1 MRLKILLTIL
11 LGTTLAHAQVQFTQ
25 KSTDAGRIKLT
36 MSNAGTVGRPQVRS
50 NTQGAPSMA
59 YPQKGN
65 EHLFESGMW
74 IGAVVDGQ
82 PLVSTSALDASS
94 GYSTGGAGFEF
105 SPLSSIQE
113 RSSLTS
119 SAVFSSSAISH
130 QDFVMQFS
138 DTATVVPGTSTPI
151 SGHTQPLRAQVKLET
166 YAWNYSFA
174 DFFVICNYQIT
185 NTSNKRWDSVW
196 VGQWSD
202 LVVRN
207 VNVTRQTGT
216 NFYNKGRNGV
226 DTKYKSIYAWLS
238 DLSADD
244 IDYINSY
251 GAIQF
256 LGIEYRGMF
265 FNPDK
270 PDTFVQRGWPSPK
283 VNYNFWNFN
292 SVTAPWIPP
301 ANEQE
306 RYNRMKISV
315 DSAQLN
321 EPTVGPMNGTP
332 NNWIQLLTAGPL
344 ISLEPGET
352 FNYVIAYVCAN
363 RIEDGTPPV
372 RNGKVSTPAT
382 REELIAHLA
391 RARATYVGEDVNED
405 GKYRPENDGNGNGK
419 IDRYVLPEPPKT
431 PKTRIVS
438 TDNKIEIYWDDAA
451 VESVDPISRKKDFE
465 GYRLYRTNPGD
476 DMNGNLIDKRNLI
489 AQWDS
494 AGNNI
499 GYNNGFSAIRLN
511 TPVKFDGDSTAY
523 TNKYEMNNLQNG
535 WQYLFIL
542 TAFDKGDEELNLES
556 LESSFTENAFSVYS
570 GANAKEITE
579 DSENKVGVYPNP
591 YMTSA
596 AWDGNTSRSKKI
608 YFTNLPAKCTISIY
622 TSSGD
627 LVANLRHD
635 ASTYQ
640 GEDIQW
646 FDRYSQ
652 TGKKVFS
659 GGEHAW
665 DLLSN
670 SKGTLST
677 GVYLFTVKDEK
688 TGNIDIGKF
697 AIIK

>member
-1 MRLKILLTIL
+1 MRIKLLLYIL
-11 LGTTLAHAQVQFTQ
+11 LGAATAQAQVLFTQ
-25 KSTDAGRIKLT
+25 KSTDVGRLKLT
-36 MSNAGTVGRPQVRS
+36 LSNAGTVGRPAVRS

-74 IGAVVDGQ
+74 IGALVDGQ

-94 GYSTGGAGFEF
+94 GYSTGGNGFEF
-105 SPLSSIQE
+105 TPLSTIQE
-113 RSSLTS
+113 RSSLTAS
-119 SAVFSSSAISH
+119 SVFSLAAVSH

-138 DTATVVPGTSTPI
+138 DTATIVPGTSTQI
-151 SGHTQPLRAQVKLET
+151 AGHTQPLKAHVKLET

-185 NTSNKRWDSVW
+185 NTSNKRWDSVY

-207 VNVTRQTGT
+207 VNVTRQSGT

-251 GAIQF
+251 GAMQF
-256 LGIEYRGMF
+256 LGVEYRGMF

-270 PDTFVQRGWPSPK
+270 PDTFVQRGWPKPQ

-292 SVTAPWIPP
+292 SVTAPWIAPT
-301 ANEQE
+301 NEQD
-306 RYNRMKISV
+306 RYNRMRISV
-315 DSAQLN
+315 DSTQIN
-321 EPTVGPMNGTP
+321 DPNIGPFIGTP

-344 ISLEPGET
+344 ISLEPGES
-352 FNYVIAYVCAN
+352 FNYVIAFVAAT
-363 RIEDGTPPV
+363 RQEDGTPPV
-372 RNGKVSTPAT
+372 KNGKVSTPAT
-382 REELIAHLA
+382 REELTAHLA

-405 GKYRPENDGNGNGK
+405 GKYRPENDANGNGK

-431 PKTRIVS
+431 PQTKIVS
-438 TDNKIEIYWDDAA
+438 SNNKVEIYWTDNAA
-451 VESVDPISRKKDFE
+451 ASVDPISRKKDFE

-476 DMNGNLIDKRNLI
+476 DLSGSIIDKRNLI

-494 AGNNI
+494 AGNNV
-499 GYNNGFSAIRLN
+499 GYNNGFSAIKLS
-511 TPVKFDGDSTAY
+511 TPVRIGDDTTWY
-523 TNKYEMNNLQNG
+523 TNKYEMTNLQNG
-535 WQYLFIL
+535 WQYLFML
-542 TAFDKGDEELNLES
+542 TAFDEGDEELNLEP
-556 LESSFTENAFSVYS
+556 LESSFTENAFSVYP
-570 GANAKEITE
+570 GTAVKALDEN
-579 DSENKVGVYPNP
+579 SENRVGVYPNP
-591 YMTSA
+591 YLTTA
-596 AWDGNTSRSKKI
+596 AWDGATSRSKKI
-608 YFTNLPAKCTISIY
+608 YFTNLPAQCTITIY

-646 FDRYSQ
+646 FERYSQ
-652 TGKKVFS
+652 TGKKVMS

-665 DLLSN
+665 DILSN
-670 SKGTLST
+670 SKAGIST
-677 GVYLFTVKDEK
+677 GIYLFTVKDEK

-697 AIIK
+697 AILK

>member
-1 MRLKILLTIL
+1 M
-11 LGTTLAHAQVQFTQ
+11 GQVSFDQ
-25 KSTDAGRIKLT
+25 KATDAGRLKLSL
-36 MSNAGTVGRPQVRS
+36 SNAGTVGRPAVRS
-50 NTQGAPSMA
+50 NTQGLPSMA

-65 EHLFESGMW
+65 EHLFESGIW
-74 IGAVVDGQ
+74 IGALVDGQ

-94 GYSTGGAGFEF
+94 GYSTGGSGFEF
-105 SPLSSIQE
+105 TPLSPIRE
-113 RSSLTS
+113 RSSITS
-119 SAVFSSSAISH
+119 SSVFSSAAVSH
-130 QDFVMQFS
+130 QDFVMYFS
-138 DTATVVPGTSTPI
+138 DTATIVPGTSTPI
-151 SGHTQPLRAQVKLET
+151 SGHTQPLRALVKLET

-174 DFFVICNYQIT
+174 DFFVIANYQIT

-226 DTKYKSIYAWLS
+226 DNKYKTIYAWLA

-251 GAIQF
+251 GAMQF

-265 FNPDK
+265 FNPEK
-270 PDTFVQRGWPSPK
+270 PDTFVQRGWPAPQ

-292 SVTAPWIPP
+292 SVTSPWIPP
-301 ANEQE
+301 QNEQD
-306 RYNRMKISV
+306 RYQRMKVSV
-315 DSAQLN
+315 DSTQLY
-321 EPTVGPMNGTP
+321 EPTVGPFQGTP

-344 ISLEPGET
+344 ISLEPGES
-352 FNYVIAYVCAN
+352 FNYVIAYVAAS
-363 RIEDGTPPV
+363 RMEDGTPPV

-382 REELIAHLA
+382 REELTAHLA
-391 RARATYVGEDVNED
+391 RARATYVGEDINED
-405 GKYRPENDGNGNGK
+405 GKYRAENDANGNGK
-419 IDRYVLPEPPKT
+419 IDRFVLPEPPKT
-431 PKTRIVS
+431 PRTKIVS
-438 TDNKIEIYWDDAA
+438 SDNKVEIYWDNSAA
-451 VESVDPISRKKDFE
+451 ESVDPISRKKDFE

-476 DMNGNLIDKRNLI
+476 DLSGSLIDKRNLI

-494 AGNNI
+494 AGNNV
-499 GYNNGFSAIRLN
+499 GYNNGFTAIRLN
-511 TPVKFDGDSTAY
+511 QPIQLEGDTTWY
-523 TNKYEMNNLQNG
+523 TNKYVIDNLQNG
-535 WQYLFIL
+535 WQYLFLL
-542 TAFDKGDEELNLES
+542 TAFDEGDEELNLES
-556 LESSFTENAFSVYS
+556 LESSFIENAFSVYT
-570 GANAKEITE
+570 GASAQALTE
-579 DSENKVGVYPNP
+579 NTENRVGVYPNP
-591 YMTSA
+591 YLTTA
-596 AWDGNTSRSKKI
+596 AWDGGTSRSKKI

-627 LVANLRHD
+627 LVANIRHD

-646 FDRYSQ
+646 FARYGE
-652 TGKKVFS
+652 TGKKTFS

-670 SKGTLST
+670 TKGTLST
-677 GVYLFTVKDEK
+677 GVYLFTVKDEA

>member
-1 MRLKILLTIL
+1 MRIKLLLIIL
-11 LGTTLAHAQVQFTQ
+11 LGAASLQAQVQFSQ
-25 KSTDAGRIKLT
+25 KSTEVGRIKLT
-36 MSNAGTVGRPQVRS
+36 VSNAGTIGRPGVRS

-65 EHLFESGMW
+65 EHLFESGIW
-74 IGAVVDGQ
+74 IGALVDGQ
-82 PLVSTSALDASS
+82 PLVSTSAADASS

-105 SPLSSIQE
+105 TPLAPIQE

-119 SAVFSSSAISH
+119 SSVYSSSAVSH

-138 DTATVVPGTSTPI
+138 DTATIVPGTSTPI
-151 SGHTQPLRAQVKLET
+151 GGHTQPLRAHVKLET
-166 YAWNYSFA
+166 YAWNFSFA

-185 NTSNKRWDSVW
+185 NTSNKRWDSVY

-216 NFYNKGRNGV
+216 NFFNKGRNGV
-226 DTKYKSIYAWLS
+226 DSKYKSIYAWLS

-244 IDYINSY
+244 LDYINSY

-270 PDTFVQRGWPSPK
+270 PDTFLQRGWPRPQ

-292 SVTAPWIPP
+292 SVNAPWIAP

-306 RYNRMKISV
+306 RYNRMKVSV
-315 DSAQLN
+315 DSLQLYQSAI
-321 EPTVGPMNGTP
+321 GPFNGTP

-344 ISLEPGET
+344 ISLEPGES
-352 FNYVIAYVCAN
+352 FNYVMAFVCAPK
-363 RIEDGTPPV
+363 RDDGSPPV
-372 RNGKVSTPAT
+372 NNGIVSTPET
-382 REELIAHLA
+382 RSELTSNFA
-391 RARATYVGEDVNED
+391 RVRATYVGEDVNED
-405 GKYRPENDGNGNGK
+405 GKYRAENDANGDGK
-419 IDRYVLPEPPKT
+419 IDRYVLPEPPRT
-431 PKTRIVS
+431 PKTKIIS
-438 TDNKIEIYWDDAA
+438 SNNKVEIYWDNTA
-451 VESVDPISRKKDFE
+451 VESIDPISRKKDFE
-465 GYRLYRTNPGD
+465 GYRIYKTNPGD
-476 DMNGNLIDKRNLI
+476 DLAGNLIDQRNLI

-494 AGNNI
+494 AGNNV
-499 GYNNGFSAIRLN
+499 GYNNGFEAITLAE
-511 TPVKFDGDSTAY
+511 PAKFDGDSTSY
-523 TNKYEMNNLQNG
+523 IYKYEINNLQNG

-542 TAFDKGDEELNLES
+542 TAFDKGDEAINLAS
-556 LESSFTENAFSVYS
+556 LESSFTENAFSVYTGS
-570 GANAKEITE
+570 NAQDITE
-579 DSENKVGVYPNP
+579 DSENRVGVYPNP
-591 YMTSA
+591 YQTSA
-596 AWDGNTSRSKKI
+596 AWDGANSRSKKI

-646 FDRYSQ
+646 FQRYGQ

-665 DLLSN
+665 DILSN

-688 TGNIDIGKF
+688 TGKLDIGKF